1 MGRGEKVKHLTGKI
15 KVALIVMLV
24 TLGLFIGFSKAG
36 IFFSENGGD
45 VITVSTTKK
54 IFDPN
59 NFVASMSSVAT
70 TTTTTKETTSV
81 TTVTTTTTKI
91 TTTTTKTTSEAL
103 TFEGK
108 SVAQVGEILNKTL
121 GGVMSGKGETYARL
135 SIEKGMDPYL
145 ITAISIH
152 ETGNGTSKLARNN
165 YNLGGIK
172 CSSGYYCSYAS
183 VEDGISSYINLIYK
197 NYFSKGLVT
206 VEQMASKYAQS
217 SAWPN
222 TVNKWYNII
231 KNK

>member
-1 MGRGEKVKHLTGKI
+1 MSRGEKVKHLTGKI

-36 IFFSENGGD
+36 IFFSENCGD

-70 TTTTTKETTSV
+70 NTTTTTKKTTS
-81 TTVTTTTTKI
+81 
-91 TTTTTKTTSEAL
+91 TTTTTKTTTVITTTTTNNDSL
-103 TFEGK
+103 MFEGK
-108 SVAQVGEILNKTL
+108 AVMEIGKILNKTL

-135 SIEKGMDPYL
+135 SLEKGMDPYL
-145 ITAISIH
+145 IAAISIH

-172 CSSGYYCSYAS
+172 CSSGSYCSYS
-183 VEDGISSYINLIYK
+183 SIEDGISSYVNLIYK

-217 SAWPN
+217 SAWPK